1 MQSTIP
7 QFPTFCASMLKY
19 STEVRERG
27 GRVNMAKYVLTTTVF
42 CDTLLPREWRYML
55 MGAHPT
61 GERKYQIEH
70 MWNVHHEILRL
81 SLTGMKG
88 VDIARQLNISE
99 ATVSTTLN
107 SEIAKRK
114 MARLQGARDMDAV
127 SVSKKIQ
134 ELAPKAV
141 EVLDKLLD
149 SQVEAIKFRTAADV
163 LDRAGHGAVKK
174 ELNISGHLSK
184 EDIDEIKNRAKEIGL
199 VRSLSPSTA

>member
-1 MQSTIP
+1 
-7 QFPTFCASMLKY
+7 
-19 STEVRERG
+19 
-27 GRVNMAKYVLTTTVF
+27 MAKYVLTTTVF